1 MKAKLVLLLLLLPI
15 LSTAPVSAQ
24 APTAAISI
32 SCAPQQIFIPVY
44 PGANS
49 SGFTICTASN
59 PTTYEEVVELSTSI
73 SDNNLSI
80 HMIDSFTIGGNS
92 EFDFYVNVSGVNGM
106 LVAAHSLSVTGNV
119 TSINGL
125 PPANSA
131 SSSNNLIVQI
141 LQYDNI
147 TIPQNEA
154 RYALTFTGLEPP
166 FGNDNLTITV
176 PLFNNGN
183 QFDFA
188 KVGVE
193 EDSRE
198 QWQGH
203 NFSISL
209 PLSKVNVA
217 PFSLSGF
224 EVLFSLTNE
233 TNSSNWTLLENG
245 SKVFTQDLIVFAES
259 EFGCQN
265 YGCNRVNST
274 IIIEVYHLPLID
286 SDNDGVI
293 DDADLCPDT
302 VPGATVDSNG
312 CALNQ
317 LDSDSDGI
325 MDDVDECPN
334 TPVGQT
340 VDATG
345 CPEDSLTDLDGDNAG
360 NTSDSS
366 SQDGNESNNNGSGVN
381 QIDVNETTDSEID
394 SSDNNQEIKPNNP
407 DENDEDSIE
416 GGISDSASY
425 IIAGSI
431 VFLALVILFVRRK
444 QPPMNEIHSQFAYEE
459 SLFKDN

>member
-1 MKAKLVLLLLLLPI
+1 MKAKFVLLLLLFPI
-15 LSTAPVSAQ
+15 ISSAPASAQ
-24 APTAAISI
+24 VSGAAISM
-32 SCAPQQIFIPVY
+32 SCSPGQIDIPAY

-49 SGFTICTASN
+49 SSFTICTVSN
-59 PTTYEEVVELSTSI
+59 PTAYEEVVELSTSI
-73 SDNNLSI
+73 SDENLSI
-80 HMIDSFTIGGNS
+80 HTIEEITVGAGT
-92 EFDFYVNVSGVNGM
+92 EYDFYVNVSGINEM
-106 LVAAHSLSVTGNV
+106 LAASHQLTVTGNV
-119 TSINGL
+119 TSLNGQ
-125 PPANSA
+125 PPPNSA
-131 SSSNNLIVQI
+131 SSQVNLLVNI
-141 LQYDNI
+141 LQYDNFS
-147 TIPQNEA
+147 IPQNA
-154 RYALTFTGLEPP
+154 TMYSFTFTGLEPP
-166 FGNDNLTITV
+166 YGGGNLTIPV

-198 QWQGH
+198 QLQGH

-209 PLSKVNVA
+209 PLTKVNVA
-217 PFSLSGF
+217 PFTLSGF
-224 EVLFSLTNE
+224 EVLFSITNE

-245 SKVFTQDLIVFAES
+245 SKIFTQDLIVFAES

-265 YGCNRVNST
+265 FGCNRVNST
-274 IIIEVYHLPLID
+274 ILIEVYHLPLID

-293 DDADLCPDT
+293 DDEDLCPYTDA
-302 VPGATVDSNG
+302 GAMVDSNG

-334 TPVGQT
+334 TAIGQT
-340 VDATG
+340 VDTTG
-345 CPEDSLTDLDGDNAG
+345 CPEDSLTDTDGDNAG
-360 NTSDSS
+360 NNSDSS
-366 SQDGNESNNNGSGVN
+366 SQGGNESNNNGSGVN

-407 DENDEDSIE
+407 DEDSTE
-416 GGISDSASY
+416 GGISDSSSY

-444 QPPMNEIHSQFAYEE
+444 QPPMNEIHSQFTYEE

>member
-1 MKAKLVLLLLLLPI
+1 MRAKLVLLLLLLPI
-15 LSTAPVSAQ
+15 ISTTPVSAQ
-24 APTAAISI
+24 TPTAAISI
-32 SCAPQQIFIPVY
+32 SCSPASIDIPVY

-80 HMIDSFTIGGNS
+80 HTIDSFTIGGNS

-106 LVAAHSLSVTGNV
+106 LMAPHSLSVTGNV

-125 PPANSA
+125 PPTNSA
-131 SSSNNLIVQI
+131 TSTNNFIVSI
-141 LQYDNI
+141 LHYDNI

-154 RYALTFTGLEPP
+154 IYSFTFTGLEPP
-166 FGNDNLTITV
+166 YDNGNLTITV

-183 QFDFA
+183 FFDFA
-188 KVGVE
+188 KVGVK

-198 QWQGH
+198 QWEGH

-209 PLSKVNVA
+209 LKHKVNVA
-217 PFSLSGF
+217 PFSLSSF
-224 EVLFSLTNE
+224 EVLLSITNE

-245 SKVFTQDLIVFAES
+245 SKVFTQDFVFYAES
-259 EFGCQN
+259 DFSCTN

-274 IIIEVYHLPLID
+274 ISIEVYHLPLID

-302 VPGATVDSNG
+302 DVGATVDSNG

-334 TPVGQT
+334 TAVGQT

-345 CPEDSLTDLDGDNAG
+345 CPEGSLTDTDGDESG
-360 NTSDSS
+360 NNSDTSF
-366 SQDGNESNNNGSGVN
+366 QDENESNDDGAN

-407 DENDEDSIE
+407 DENDDDSIE
-416 GGISDSASY
+416 GGISDSSSY

-444 QPPMNEIHSQFAYEE
+444 QPPMNEIHSQFGYEE
-459 SLFKDN
+459 SLFRDN

>member
-1 MKAKLVLLLLLLPI
+1 MKTKVVLFLLLISIIPV
-15 LSTAPVSAQ
+15 APASAQ
-24 APTAAISI
+24 TPTAAISI
-32 SCAPQQIFIPVY
+32 SCSPASIGIPVY

-49 SGFTICTASN
+49 SGYTICTASN
-59 PTTYEEVVELSTSI
+59 PTAYEEVVELSTSI
-73 SDNNLSI
+73 PDNNLSI
-80 HMIDSFTIGGNS
+80 HMIDSFTIGGGS
-92 EFDFYVNVSGVNGM
+92 EFDFYLNVSGVNGM
-106 LVAAHSLSVTGNV
+106 LMAFYPLSVTANV

-131 SSSNNLIVQI
+131 TSTNNLLVSI

-147 TIPQNEA
+147 TIPQNEVI
-154 RYALTFTGLEPP
+154 YALTFTGLEPP
-166 FGNDNLTITV
+166 YGNDNLTITV

-193 EDSRE
+193 KDSRE
-198 QWQGH
+198 QWQGQ

-209 PLSKVNVA
+209 HSKVMVA

-224 EVLFSLTNE
+224 EVLLSLTNE
-233 TNSSNWTLLENG
+233 SNSSNWTLLANG
-245 SKVFTQDLIVFAES
+245 SKVFTQDLVVYAES
-259 EFGCQN
+259 EFSCTN

-274 IIIEVYHLPLID
+274 ISIEVYHLPLID

-293 DDADLCPDT
+293 DDEDLCPDT
-302 VPGATVDSNG
+302 DVGATVDSNG

-334 TPVGQT
+334 TSVNQT

-345 CPEDSLTDLDGDNAG
+345 CPEDSLTDTDGDNAG
-360 NTSDSS
+360 NNSDSS
-366 SQDGNESNNNGSGVN
+366 SQGGNENNNNGSGVN

-394 SSDNNQEIKPNNP
+394 SFDNNQEIKPNNP
-407 DENDEDSIE
+407 DENDDDSIE
-416 GGISDSASY
+416 GGISDSSSY

-444 QPPMNEIHSQFAYEE
+444 QPPMNEIHSQFGYEE
-459 SLFKDN
+459 SLFRDN

>member
-32 SCAPQQIFIPVY
+32 SCAHQIYIPVY

-193 EDSRE
+193 EDSSG

-209 PLSKVNVA
+209 LSVKVNVA
-217 PFSLSGF
+217 PFSLSSF
-224 EVLFSLTNE
+224 EVLLSITNE

-245 SKVFTQDLIVFAES
+245 SKVFTQDFVVYAES
-259 EFGCQN
+259 EFGCN
-265 YGCNRVNST
+265 YYGCNRVNST
-274 IIIEVYHLPLID
+274 ISIEVYHLPLID

-293 DDADLCPDT
+293 DDADLCPNTD
-302 VPGATVDSNG
+302 VGATVDSNG

-317 LDSDSDGI
+317 LDSDSDDI

-334 TPVGQT
+334 TAVGQT

-345 CPEDSLTDLDGDNAG
+345 CPEGSLTDTDGNDSG
-360 NTSDSS
+360 NNSDTSF
-366 SQDGNESNNNGSGVN
+366 QDENESNDDDGAN

-394 SSDNNQEIKPNNP
+394 SSDNTQEIEPNNP
-407 DENDEDSIE
+407 DDDSIE
-416 GGISDSASY
+416 GGISNSSSY
-425 IIAGSI
+425 LIAGSI

-444 QPPMNEIHSQFAYEE
+444 QPPMNEIHPQLAYEE
-459 SLFKDN
+459 SLFKNN

>member
-1 MKAKLVLLLLLLPI
+1 MRAKLIILLLLLPI
-15 LSTAPVSAQ
+15 MSTAPVSAQ
-24 APTAAISI
+24 TPTAAVAI
-32 SCAPQQIFIPVY
+32 SCSSNQIFIPVY

-59 PTTYEEVVELSTSI
+59 PTTYEEIVELSTSI

-80 HMIDSFTIGGNS
+80 HTIDSFTIGGNS

-106 LVAAHSLSVTGNV
+106 LMAPHSLSVTGNV

-125 PPANSA
+125 PPTNSA
-131 SSSNNLIVQI
+131 SSTNNFIVSI
-141 LQYDNI
+141 LHYDNI

-166 FGNDNLTITV
+166 YDNGNLTITV

-183 QFDFA
+183 FFDFA
-188 KVGVE
+188 KVGFE
-193 EDSRE
+193 KDSRV
-198 QWQGH
+198 QWENH

-217 PFSLSGF
+217 PFSLSSF
-224 EVLFSLTNE
+224 EVLLSITNE

-245 SKVFTQDLIVFAES
+245 SKVLTQDFVVFAES
-259 EFGCQN
+259 DFACKS
-265 YGCNRVNST
+265 YGCNGDNST
-274 IIIEVYHLPLID
+274 ILIEVYHLPIID
-286 SDNDGVI
+286 FDDDGVL

-302 VPGATVDSNG
+302 DVGATVDSNG
-312 CALNQ
+312 CALIQ

-334 TPVGQT
+334 TAVGQT
-340 VDATG
+340 VDVTG
-345 CPEDSLTDLDGDNAG
+345 CLEGSLTDTDGNDSG
-360 NTSDSS
+360 NNSDTSF
-366 SQDGNESNNNGSGVN
+366 QDENESNDDGAN

-407 DENDEDSIE
+407 DENDDDSIE
-416 GGISDSASY
+416 GGISDSSSY

-444 QPPMNEIHSQFAYEE
+444 QPPMNEIHSQFGYEE
-459 SLFKDN
+459 SLFRDN